1 MRIAPGLGRLART
14 IGWLAITAAFALGG
28 AGLVAQLSHPPG
40 DARRAELTYTADA
53 AMKVRLDAISTQLA
67 DVASL
72 VDGLSGDA
80 KTSLEAVASGDGAA
94 LQEALDRGTG
104 RATTAEASVASIR
117 SSLAGL
123 PGDGP
128 TAAAIYGNATLVR
141 RAALLAA
148 LDSVAGLG
156 DLWGSVTA
164 KAHDAAMLTLAIR
177 DHDAAVAGAAASGV
191 NAQYAAAIDQL
202 GQAAVLLGQIAQLR
216 KDIVTSTDQTV
227 LDDWIAR
234 HDRYDKA
241 LLALYQALKASRG
254 QRNPTVDAAYR
265 EENLARQQLPPDNR
279 QIVVIVA
286 EVASSGLTQAVVAI
300 ESARGRIDQALPA
313 VSPG

>member
-14 IGWLAITAAFALGG
+14 IGWLAISAAFAFGG
-28 AGLVAQLSHPPG
+28 SGLVAQLSHPPG
-40 DARRAELTYTADA
+40 DVRREELTYTADT
-53 AMKVRLDAISTQLA
+53 AMRVRLDAISTQLS

-80 KTSLEAVASGDGAA
+80 KTSLEAVASGDGTA

-104 RATTAEASVASIR
+104 RATTAEATVAAIR

-128 TAAAIYGNATLVR
+128 AAAAIYGNATLVR

-156 DLWGSVTA
+156 DLWTSVTV
-164 KAHDAAMLTLAIR
+164 KARDAATLTLAIR
-177 DHDAAVAGAAASGV
+177 DHDATVAAAAASGV
-191 NAQYAAAIDQL
+191 KADYGTAIDQL
-202 GQAAVLLGQIAQLR
+202 GQASTLLAEIAQLR
-216 KDIVTSTDQTV
+216 KDIVTTTDQTV

-234 HDRYDKA
+234 HDRLDKA
-241 LLALYQALKASRG
+241 LLALYQALKASHG

-265 EENLARQQLPPDNR
+265 EVNLAREQLPADNR

-313 VSPG
+313 VSPA